1 MSMWNSINQFIRG
14 GWRTYGPAGG
24 DIPGP
29 FDSRS
34 DPLYDSVAADT
45 AIKLSAWWA
54 CLHLRAETLGTLPIN
69 VRDKNKKVLD
79 DHPLQRVLKYSP
91 NVMQTGAEYLSQ
103 QIAHVDMHGNGYSII
118 HREGDRIVML
128 EPVPNADE
136 VTLVQGKR
144 LSNIKYQIGTDKFF
158 PEEILHQRGFTF
170 NNYMGI
176 SRLSIGQA
184 ILASQMTGNAYA
196 QKAFKQGLKVGGFF
210 KVERSLEKPE
220 LDEFKKRLDIYALPE
235 NAGKWMALLKGM
247 EPVGGAQFAI
257 KPAEAELL
265 ASRYF
270 GIEEIC
276 RLCNVP
282 PQLIGHSDKAS
293 SWASSLE
300 NINLFFLIYSL
311 MPTIVRFEQRFNK
324 MLLSADD
331 IGRGVHVKFNFAGL
345 VRGDLRTQMM
355 MFASGLQN
363 GYLNRN
369 EVRDLLDRAGIGPEG
384 EKYLVQMNM
393 AQTGDKPPVANE

>member
-1 MSMWNSINQFIRG
+1 
-14 GWRTYGPAGG
+14 
-24 DIPGP
+24 
-29 FDSRS
+29 
-34 DPLYDSVAADT
+34 
-45 AIKLSAWWA
+45 
-54 CLHLRAETLGTLPIN
+54 
-69 VRDKNKKVLD
+69 
-79 DHPLQRVLKYSP
+79 
-91 NVMQTGAEYLSQ
+91 
-103 QIAHVDMHGNGYSII
+103 
-118 HREGDRIVML
+118 
-128 EPVPNADE
+128 
-136 VTLVQGKR
+136 
-144 LSNIKYQIGTDKFF
+144 
-158 PEEILHQRGFTF
+158 
-170 NNYMGI
+170 MGI